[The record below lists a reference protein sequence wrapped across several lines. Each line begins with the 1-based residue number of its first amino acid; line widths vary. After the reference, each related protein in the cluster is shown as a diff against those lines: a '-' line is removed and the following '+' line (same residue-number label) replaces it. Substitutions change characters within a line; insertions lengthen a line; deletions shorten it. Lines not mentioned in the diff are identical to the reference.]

1 MLVEMF
7 KLGAWIEGSNLSPAK
22 VPCTNPLDKVLEQES
37 SHLPFS
43 PLDFS
48 VVLGKNHSPPRL
60 AHYTEE

>member
-7 KLGAWIEGSNLSPAK
+7 KRGFSLGSAK
-22 VPCTNPLDKVLEQES
+22 APCTNPLDKVLEQETF
-37 SHLPFS
+37 HLPLS
-43 PLDFS
+43 SLDFS